1 MKKDKLEQFFSDK
14 LENFE
19 APYDANAWAS
29 VASKI
34 GKGGPSSGLSRAAQ
48 SGLISVAAV
57 FAGFVIY
64 TFIFEE
70 KTITHQ
76 SIALIEEPA
85 EVKAVESSVNEI
97 KEQTHVTL
105 SENNANPESN
115 GTPSELNE
123 ENAQEVELT
132 STTIANETSHLHNV
146 ESESSIS
153 HSNPVIKNVVT
164 NSKNNFIAGH
174 VSTLLLC
181 KGENVTI
188 SNLGKEKEVVRFTV
202 NGKTIQLTTG
212 KKTSL
217 TIHEATEIRFT
228 NDKNELIRLEVI
240 QILENPHP
248 HFDVDANI
256 YEEGLPVAKFTS
268 YGNYKS
274 ISWAFGNDQTALGPE
289 ATAHYFD
296 KGVFPVTLTVIGA
309 NGCIGTETKNVEIS
323 DKYNL
328 LATNSIRLNDPN
340 LETRTFM
347 PFCLKERETKFN
359 LTIIDPK
366 DNSVVF
372 SSNDTSKSWDGT
384 DQRTGRLLP
393 TYKTFIWQV
402 QLETPM
408 QGERGIYNGTV
419 TIVE

>member
-14 LENFE
+14 LENLE
-19 APYDANAWAS
+19 APYDANAWVNVS
-29 VASKI
+29 SKI
-34 GKGGPSSGLSRAAQ
+34 GKGSTSSGLSSVAKI
-48 SGLISVAAV
+48 GLISAAAV
-57 FAGFVIY
+57 VAGFVIY
-64 TFIFEE
+64 LFIFEE
-70 KTITHQ
+70 RTITPQ
-76 SIALIEEPA
+76 PLTSIVETA
-85 EVKAVESSVNEI
+85 EVKTVESSVNEI
-97 KEQTHVTL
+97 TEQSNVTL
-105 SENNANPESN
+105 SENDANPESN
-115 GTPSELNE
+115 CTSFELNE
-123 ENAQEVELT
+123 ENAQEVKLN
-132 STTIANETSHLHNV
+132 STTIANETSHPDNV
-146 ESESSIS
+146 ESESSIP
-153 HSNPVIKNVVT
+153 HSNPVITNVVS
-164 NSKNNFIAGH
+164 NSKTNFIAGH

-188 SNLGKEKEVVRFTV
+188 SNIGKEKEVVRFSV

-217 TIHEATEIRFT
+217 TIHEATEIQFT
-228 NDKNELIRLEVI
+228 NDKNELIRSEVI
-240 QILENPHP
+240 QVLENPHP

-274 ISWAFGNDQTALGPE
+274 ISWDFGNDQTASSPE

-296 KGVFPVTLTVIGA
+296 NGVFPVTLTVIDA

-372 SSNDTSKSWDGT
+372 SSNDTSKAWDGT

-393 TYKTFIWQV
+393 SYKTFIWQV